1 MSWRDTFAALAG
13 ALGGGEDGAHT
24 FLALAAEDTDFVR
37 FNHGKVRQAGS
48 VAQGH
53 LDVRRIRGRRHATSR
68 ITVTGDVERDLA
80 QMRAAITALDEIVAA
95 VPEDPHLLVD
105 VGGGHSERVEPAALP
120 TAGEAVDAVLQAA
133 RHPEP
138 ADLVGVWQSGGLH
151 RALASTY
158 GHRHWFTSAGFALD
172 YSLVHDKDRAV
183 KRTFAG
189 TRWDADALAADV
201 DGARVALALLARPA
215 RFVPPGRYRAW
226 LSPAAV
232 GEIFDLFGWGDFGA
246 RSQQTRSSALLKLAV
261 GEVQLDPRITVA
273 ERVAGGLAPGFSDD
287 GFVKP
292 DEVPLIRA
300 GQHAGCFVSPR
311 SAVEFGLEANGADAG
326 ESFAALVMDG
336 GDLPDVDVLA
346 ALGTG
351 VYVSNLWYLNHSDR
365 NAARFTG
372 MTRFATF
379 WVEDGEIVAP
389 LAVMRFDD
397 SVYDLLGPRLERV
410 GARVAMLPSM
420 NTYGGRS
427 TSSQRVP
434 GVLLNGL
441 SFTL

>member
-1 MSWRDTFAALAG
+1 
-13 ALGGGEDGAHT
+13 
-24 FLALAAEDTDFVR
+24 
-37 FNHGKVRQAGS
+37 
-48 VAQGH
+48 
-53 LDVRRIRGRRHATSR
+53 
-68 ITVTGDVERDLA
+68 
-80 QMRAAITALDEIVAA
+80 
-95 VPEDPHLLVD
+95 
-105 VGGGHSERVEPAALP
+105 
-120 TAGEAVDAVLQAA
+120 
-133 RHPEP
+133 
-138 ADLVGVWQSGGLH
+138 
-151 RALASTY
+151 
-158 GHRHWFTSAGFALD
+158 
-172 YSLVHDKDRAV
+172 
-183 KRTFAG
+183 
-189 TRWDADALAADV
+189 
-201 DGARVALALLARPA
+201 
-215 RFVPPGRYRAW
+215 
-226 LSPAAV
+226 
-232 GEIFDLFGWGDFGA
+232 
-246 RSQQTRSSALLKLAV
+246 
-261 GEVQLDPRITVA
+261 
-273 ERVAGGLAPGFSDD
+273 
-287 GFVKP
+287 
-292 DEVPLIRA
+292 
-300 GQHAGCFVSPR
+300 
-311 SAVEFGLEANGADAG
+311 VEFGLEANGADAG

-336 GDLPDVDVLA
+336 GDLPDADVLA